1 MSFEKILCFGS
12 LNPDLI
18 YFVDNIPKKGDDI
31 RSSNSLIRAGGTA
44 INCAEKIA
52 LWDKSV
58 HVRGNSIGTDPLG
71 EFLVNHLR
79 AKNINH
85 SDLVIDKGITPTCSI
100 FVDETGER
108 TIVSSGYQ
116 KSIWNNFEDI
126 DSYDSL
132 MLDRY
137 SIEFI
142 RSDLVELQK
151 RKNLFI
157 SQAGYEHK
165 IDYRLDFL
173 TVSKDEITVNEAND
187 LIDSKT
193 IRYILLTSS
202 NLPARLLSLE
212 GTIEIVPPDFKTIN
226 ANGAGDTTAAYIAA
240 FGVGDL
246 INNIK
251 KACAAGAIVAGTN
264 DEPTI
269 EKIEEIAKLVEV
281 NPR

>member
-18 YFVDNIPKKGDDI
+18 YFVDNIPKKGGDI
-31 RSSNSLIRAGGTA
+31 RSSNSLLRAGGTA

-79 AKNINH
+79 AKDINH

>member
-71 EFLVNHLR
+71 EFLVNHLK
-79 AKNINH
+79 AKDINH

>member
-31 RSSNSLIRAGGTA
+31 RSSNSLLRAGGTA

-79 AKNINH
+79 AKDINH

-126 DSYDSL
+126 DTYDSL

>member
-31 RSSNSLIRAGGTA
+31 RSSNSLLRAGGTA

-79 AKNINH
+79 AKDINH

>member
-79 AKNINH
+79 AKDINH

-151 RKNLFI
+151 SKNLFI

-165 IDYRLDFL
+165 IDYNLDFL

>member
-79 AKNINH
+79 AKDINH

-202 NLPARLLSLE
+202 NLPARPLSLE